1 MCKELGITMP
11 VSKKGELLL
20 LPKFWAEKMI
30 FHPCLKLDHH
40 LSIFFALVN
49 LNLINT

>member
-30 FHPCLKLDHH
+30 FHPCPKLDHH
-40 LSIFFALVN
+40 LFALVN